1 MHSVIQG
8 SDMTSAQNES
18 LQESLSAFRN
28 LRMEDKLVAMALI
41 FQHVAREVPAESIPN
56 SSKVSELVGKVG
68 QLSQELQT
76 DALRDML
83 DAQRQDGDEVA
94 LDSNPSKALGELITG
109 NNENI
114 PVGDYSSLGKE
125 EKLAFWYQMGQK
137 ISSSGASIS
146 PSTDVSEVLKSL
158 QTLNADDRISFIS
171 KALGR

>member
-1 MHSVIQG
+1 
-8 SDMTSAQNES
+8 MTSAQSES
-18 LQESLSAFRN
+18 LQKALSAFRG
-28 LRMEDKLVAMALI
+28 LRMEDKLTAMALI
-41 FQHVAREVPAESIPN
+41 FQHVAREVPADSIPQ
-56 SSKVSELVGKVG
+56 SSKVSELVNKVG

-94 LDSNPSKALGELITG
+94 LDPNPSKALGELVTG
-109 NNENI
+109 KNENI

-137 ISSSGASIS
+137 VSSSGANIS
-146 PSTDVSEVLKSL
+146 PSADVNEVLKSL
-158 QTLNADDRISFIS
+158 QSLNQDERISFIS

>member
-1 MHSVIQG
+1 
-8 SDMTSAQNES
+8 MTSAQNES
-18 LQESLSAFRN
+18 LQKSLSAFRG
-28 LRMEDKLVAMALI
+28 LRMEDKLAAMALI
-41 FQHVAREVPAESIPN
+41 YQHVAREVPAESIPK
-56 SSKVSELVGKVG
+56 SAKVSELVGKVG

-94 LDSNPSKALGELITG
+94 LDPNPSKALGELISG
-109 NNENI
+109 KNENI

-137 ISSSGASIS
+137 VSSSAGSIT
-146 PSTDVSEVLKSL
+146 PSAEVSEVLQSL
-158 QTLNADDRISFIS
+158 QSLSADDRISFIS